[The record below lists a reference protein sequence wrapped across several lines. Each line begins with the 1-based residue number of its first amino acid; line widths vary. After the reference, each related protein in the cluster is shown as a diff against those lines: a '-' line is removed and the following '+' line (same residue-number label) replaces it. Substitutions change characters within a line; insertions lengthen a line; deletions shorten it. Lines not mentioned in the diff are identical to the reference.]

1 MNKII
6 AILADGKIVLS
17 FFMRGYLLS
26 PFSLIVRSFGQVSFG
41 HLAKSARY
49 FSHSSKSISSDRL
62 PLPLYVIYIKG
73 ICHSNQSV
81 RSRSWRSMATTVIW
95 YYDLFEKG
103 AIYYLPIE
111 YYAPLP
117 SSIMLICHRVLC
129 SFDIEYY
136 AHLTSSIMLI

>member
-6 AILADGKIVLS
+6 AIPADGKIVLS

-26 PFSLIVRSFGQVSFG
+26 PFSLIVRSFDQDSFG

-81 RSRSWRSMATTVIW
+81 RSRSWKSMATTVIW
-95 YYDLFEKG
+95 YYDLSEKG
-103 AIYYLPIE
+103 TIYYLPIE
-111 YYAPLP
+111 YYAPL
-117 SSIMLICHRVLC
+117 
-129 SFDIEYY
+129 
-136 AHLTSSIMLI
+136 TSSIMLP